1 MSDKLGSSLR
11 TGLAGSILDARALSG
26 NKSLER
32 STVMLLAITLAGL
45 VIAWVL
51 PRQQAARP
59 EAQPKRPVG

>member
-1 MSDKLGSSLR
+1 MSDKLGSSLG

-51 PRQQAARP
+51 PRQQAAGP